1 MKFTIAILSLVCCGC
16 WASEEAAV
24 KQKRSLG
31 WDDGIIG
38 STYTLPASLDSSISS
53 HTHTHTTSVIEKP
66 VIVSTPTITTTKII
80 SPAIPST
87 ILSSSYGSYGWPS
100 STTLGNSYGWPSSY
114 GKIYSNGW
122 PSSYGK
128 TYANYGKFYPSFGR
142 YYSSGLG
149 WPSSIYSKS
158 YYSSSPIYKTY
169 KW

>member
-16 WASEEAAV
+16 WASEQVV

-31 WDDGIIG
+31 WDEGIIG
-38 STYTLPASLDSSISS
+38 STYGLPTALDSSISS

-80 SPAIPST
+80 SPAIQST
-87 ILSSSYGSYGWPS
+87 ILPSSYGSYAWPS
-100 STTLGNSYGWPSSY
+100 AAYGGSSYAWPSSY
-114 GKIYSNGW
+114 GKIYSNSW

-128 TYANYGKFYPSFGR
+128 TYSNYGKFYPSFGR

-158 YYSSSPIYKTY
+158 YYSSSPIYKY

>member
-16 WASEEAAV
+16 LASEDAV

-31 WDDGIIG
+31 FYDGIIG
-38 STYTLPASLDSSISS
+38 STYSLPALDSSISS

-80 SPAIPST
+80 SPAIQST
-87 ILSSSYGSYGWPS
+87 ILPSTYGSYGWPS
-100 STTLGNSYGWPSSY
+100 ASYGSYGWPSSY
-114 GKIYSNGW
+114 GKIYS
-122 PSSYGK
+122 
-128 TYANYGKFYPSFGR
+128 NYGKFYPSFGR

-149 WPSSIYSKS
+149 WPSSISTKS
-158 YYSSSPIYKTY
+158 YYSSSPIYKY